1 MIDWLMLAVVWQ
13 GKFLGVDWHTWK
25 VIGWLGNVCFF
36 SRFIVQ
42 WYATERRQQV
52 VIPSAFWWLSL
63 SGCLCLL
70 SYALFYQRD
79 SVFIFANAF
88 SWIPYVRNLII
99 HRRSKKAARVC
110 GVCEFRS
117 PAHANYCAQCGSLL
131 SDPHPQAGVSEGS
144 PADSDG
150 LKERT

>member
-1 MIDWLMLAVVWQ
+1 MTDWSMFAVALT
-13 GKFLGVDWHTWK
+13 GKFLGVEWHTWQ
-25 VIGWLGNVCFF
+25 VIGWVGNVCFF

-42 WYATERRQQV
+42 WYASERRQQV

-88 SWIPYVRNLII
+88 SWIPYLRNLMI
-99 HRRSKKAARVC
+99 HRRSKRASRTCVDC
-110 GVCEFRS
+110 GVRS
-117 PAHANYCAQCGSLL
+117 PGQANYCAACGTPL
-131 SDPHPQAGVSEGS
+131 PGTE
-144 PADSDG
+144 
-150 LKERT
+150 K